1 MTKITTKKISFLQVI
16 SKPLI
21 RKTNSF
27 AEAENVSHQK
37 LCVNLPHAFS
47 TRKHPNA
54 KLYPNFFFFLQFSLF
69 FQSTLLNCIKYF
81 LWGLSYQDNANV

>member
-27 AEAENVSHQK
+27 AEAEKVSHQK
-37 LCVNLPHAFS
+37 LCVNLAHAFS

-54 KLYPNFFFFLQFSLF
+54 KLYPNFFSFCNFLCSSNPRFS
-69 FQSTLLNCIKYF
+69 I
-81 LWGLSYQDNANV
+81 A